1 MKADLSHNGLTLQ
14 VQDCLIVYC
23 NLSYIKLG
31 STTIDQERTMKASEV
46 AGVKKRKRTMPR
58 SSGFSSSS
66 APLKYHM
73 VYIAPMEQPYRP
85 PQFQGNRQQY

>member
-1 MKADLSHNGLTLQ
+1 MKAELSHNGLTLQ
-14 VQDCLIVYC
+14 VQDFLIIYC

-31 STTIDQERTMKASEV
+31 STTIDQEGTMKASEV
-46 AGVKKRKRTMPR
+46 AGVKKRKRTMLG

-73 VYIAPMEQPYRP
+73 VT
-85 PQFQGNRQQY
+85 